1 MENRKNYHEEQNK
14 LNTVKMRNVLSEL
27 PAFCK
32 QFFRGIE
39 NNTSSRT
46 RLAYAYDLRV
56 FFEYM
61 QKSNPCC
68 SKMEIKDFPLSILES
83 ITREDIEEYLEYIS
97 YYHKDSREITNEE
110 RGKSR
115 KLASLRSFY
124 NYFYQTEQIEKN
136 PAVLIPMQ

>member
-61 QKSNPCC
+61 QKQ
-68 SKMEIKDFPLSILES
+68 
-83 ITREDIEEYLEYIS
+83 
-97 YYHKDSREITNEE
+97 
-110 RGKSR
+110 
-115 KLASLRSFY
+115 SLL
-124 NYFYQTEQIEKN
+124 Q
-136 PAVLIPMQ
+136 

>member
-27 PAFCK
+27 PPFCK

-56 FFEYM
+56 F
-61 QKSNPCC
+61 
-68 SKMEIKDFPLSILES
+68 LS
-83 ITREDIEEYLEYIS
+83 T
-97 YYHKDSREITNEE
+97 
-110 RGKSR
+110 
-115 KLASLRSFY
+115 
-124 NYFYQTEQIEKN
+124 
-136 PAVLIPMQ
+136 